1 MRKFKVLLCL
11 VAALCASALLLTSCT
26 ASKKYEKQV
35 LNYLEDKYEGESF
48 ELLSYSNNKKTSSR
62 YEIKAV
68 CLDDDT
74 EFEIY
79 AYSANNISDGYAVT
93 RANNAM
99 RDKLN
104 HIFSYSEAGKYVT
117 DVRWLRLYN
126 EEYTD
131 YTFMS
136 VENVEKYTAEE
147 KITSIDAVVFGN
159 PLKSE
164 QVADGII
171 TSVKALEE
179 NDIVLENIGFEFTVL
194 TKSCRMESSTAD
206 IDAANVEEITDFIN
220 EKIEEVKDGQSVWMN
235 YERVMVFTYSN
246 EKVNKTK

>member
-11 VAALCASALLLTSCT
+11 VAALCAFALLLTSCA

-35 LNYLEDKYEGESF
+35 LSYLEDKYEGKSF
-48 ELLSYSNNKKTSSR
+48 ELLSYSKNKKTSSR

-93 RANNAM
+93 KANNAM
-99 RDKLN
+99 GEKLN

-126 EEYTD
+126 EKDTD

-136 VENVEKYTAEE
+136 VENVEKYTSED
-147 KITSIDAVVFGN
+147 KITSIDAVIFGN
-159 PLKSE
+159 PLKAE

-171 TSVKALEE
+171 SSVKALEE
-179 NDIVLENIGFEFTVL
+179 NDIVLESVGFEFTVL
-194 TKSCRMESSTAD
+194 TQGCRMESSTAD
-206 IDAANVEEITDFIN
+206 ILAASVEELTGFIN
-220 EKIEEVKDGQSVWMN
+220 EKMEETKDGQSVWMN
-235 YERVMVFTYSN
+235 YERVTVFKYEN
-246 EKVNKTK
+246 ENADKTK

>member
-11 VAALCASALLLTSCT
+11 IAALCAFVLLLTSCT

-35 LNYLEDKYEGESF
+35 LSYLEDKYEGKDF
-48 ELLSYSNNKKTSSR
+48 ELLSYSKNKKTSSR

-74 EFEIY
+74 EFDIY

-93 RANNAM
+93 KANNAM
-99 RDKLN
+99 SEKLN

-126 EEYTD
+126 EEDTD

-136 VENVEKYTAEE
+136 VENVEKYTSEDE
-147 KITSIDAVVFGN
+147 ITSIDAVIFGN
-159 PLKSE
+159 PLKAE
-164 QVADGII
+164 QVADGIV

-179 NDIVLENIGFEFTVL
+179 NDIVLESIGFDFTVL
-194 TKSCRMESSTAD
+194 TKACRMESSTAD
-206 IDAANVEEITDFIN
+206 ISAASVEELTSFIN
-220 EKIEEVKDGQSVWMN
+220 EKLEEAKDGQSVWMN
-235 YERVMVFTYSN
+235 YERVMVFTYKN
-246 EKVNKTK
+246 ENADKTK

>member
-11 VAALCASALLLTSCT
+11 VAALCASALLLTSCA

-48 ELLSYSNNKKTSSR
+48 ELLSYSKNKKTSSR

-68 CLDDDT
+68 CLDD
-74 EFEIY
+74 
-79 AYSANNISDGYAVT
+79 AVT

-159 PLKSE
+159 PLKAE

-206 IDAANVEEITDFIN
+206 IDATNVEELANFIN

-246 EKVNKTK
+246 EKANKTK